1 MKRCVLTVLVLLVAL
16 VCMGMGE
23 LGGQP
28 AGAVP
33 ETDVP
38 IAAKVVD
45 RSSVETSLTQFS
57 MDAKTFLDAQRG
69 SGQLTIPF
77 QEIASI
83 AFGKANGDQMSVR
96 VTLKSGDVLDLSVR
110 KRAVFYG
117 STGYGAF
124 VIKARDLA
132 RIEFL

>member
-1 MKRCVLTVLVLLVAL
+1 MKRLVLTVLVLVVAMF
-16 VCMGMGE
+16 CMGMGE

-28 AGAVP
+28 AGTVP

-38 IAAKVVD
+38 ISAKVVD
-45 RSSVETSLTQFS
+45 RFSVETKLTQFS

-77 QEIASI
+77 QELVSVV
-83 AFGKANGDQMSVR
+83 FGKANGDQMPVR
-96 VTLKSGDVLDLSVR
+96 VTLKSGEELDLTVR
-110 KRAVFYG
+110 KRSVFYG
-117 STGYGAF
+117 STGFGAF

-132 RIEFL
+132 RIDFL

>member
-1 MKRCVLTVLVLLVAL
+1 
-16 VCMGMGE
+16 
-23 LGGQP
+23 
-28 AGAVP
+28 
-33 ETDVP
+33 
-38 IAAKVVD
+38 
-45 RSSVETSLTQFS
+45 